1 MTMIA
6 GPVTIDAARL
16 AYLERVEKAA
26 AHELLMDEAV
36 QRHAA
41 RYTLAVGLSGDWRRE
56 EVTLLTG
63 RRAALDALHAA
74 LAARPPAADT
84 ETPNG

>member
-1 MTMIA
+1 VSETVA
-6 GPVTIDAARL
+6 VPAERL

-41 RYTLAVGLSGDWRRE
+41 RYTLEVGLSDEWRRE
-56 EVTLLTG
+56 EVALLTG

-74 LAARPPAADT
+74 LAARPPAAET
-84 ETPNG
+84 EPPNG